1 MKRNDEAWEKAQK
14 LPMNDARCLYIR
26 AVAANRLDNVMDA
39 IMSLDKA
46 FDLEPSLRELAE
58 VDGDVLDLLE

>member
-1 MKRNDEAWEKAQK
+1 
-14 LPMNDARCLYIR
+14 MNDARCLYIR

-46 FDLEPSLRELAE
+46 FDLEPSLRALAE